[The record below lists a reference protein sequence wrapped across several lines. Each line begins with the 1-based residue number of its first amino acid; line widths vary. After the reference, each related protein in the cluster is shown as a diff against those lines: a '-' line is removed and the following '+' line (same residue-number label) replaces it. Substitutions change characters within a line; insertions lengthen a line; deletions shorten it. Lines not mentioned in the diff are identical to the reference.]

1 MTADRY
7 PDLKI
12 SPAGG
17 LPSCSSHQRARRAG
31 STAGTRDDTRPSSH
45 KLPLPVS
52 QAGRVQA
59 EIGAVRLQDELL
71 SRKDDL
77 RVAGAGGIT
86 RMGSVP
92 RMVMEQAISRT
103 GERPG
108 GLPAVSTSGLTK
120 RFGDR
125 TIVDDV
131 RLSIPAG
138 SVCGFVGPNGAGKT
152 TTIRMLLGLV
162 RPTSGSGTILGG
174 SLAEP
179 ATYLSKVGALIE
191 APAFYPQLS
200 GRENLRALARLGRL
214 PLAAVD
220 PVLERSGLLARAGDK
235 YRSYSLGMKQRLGIA
250 AAMLAGPELLIL
262 DEPTNGLD
270 PAGIVE
276 MRGLIKSLA
285 GEGLTVLVSS
295 HLISEIEQIC
305 DYVVMIR
312 AGRLVHQGSVAEL
325 RATQQSEFLVAPE
338 HDADRGP
345 LARLLQQAGGTVTPG
360 SGDGV
365 LIVEAPGAGPADL
378 NRLAA
383 QNGITLR
390 QLTERTRSLERAFFA
405 LTGTK
410 SADVPDGQEMGAIR

>member
-1 MTADRY
+1 MPLRPED
-7 PDLKI
+7 DL
-12 SPAGG
+12 
-17 LPSCSSHQRARRAG
+17 C
-31 STAGTRDDTRPSSH
+31 RDG
-45 KLPLPVS
+45 
-52 QAGRVQA
+52 A
-59 EIGAVRLQDELL
+59 GAVAWI
-71 SRKDDL
+71 S
-77 RVAGAGGIT
+77 
-86 RMGSVP
+86 SVTG
-92 RMVMEQAISRT
+92 MVMGQAMYRT

-108 GLPAVSTSGLTK
+108 GPLAVSTAGLTK

-125 TIVDDV
+125 TVVDDV
-131 RLSIPAG
+131 ALAIPAG

-179 ATYLSKVGALIE
+179 ATYLPKVGALIE

-200 GRENLRALARLGRL
+200 GRENLKVLARLGQL
-214 PLAAVD
+214 PLTGVD
-220 PVLERSGLLARAGDK
+220 PVLERSGLRARAGDR

-250 AAMLAGPELLIL
+250 AAMLAGPELLVL

-276 MRGLIKSLA
+276 MRGLIKSFA
-285 GEGLTVLVSS
+285 DDGITVLVSS

-312 AGRLVHQGSVAEL
+312 AGRLVHQGSVAAL
-325 RATQQSEFLVAPE
+325 RATQQAQFLVTPE
-338 HDADRGP
+338 HDADRDP
-345 LARLLQQAGGTVTPG
+345 LAKLLQQAGCTVT
-360 SGDGV
+360 SGHAEG
-365 LIVEAPGAGPADL
+365 LLLVEAPGIAGAEL
-378 NRLAA
+378 NRFAA

-390 QLTERTRSLERAFFA
+390 QLAERTRSLERAFFA

>member
-1 MTADRY
+1 
-7 PDLKI
+7 
-12 SPAGG
+12 
-17 LPSCSSHQRARRAG
+17 
-31 STAGTRDDTRPSSH
+31 
-45 KLPLPVS
+45 
-52 QAGRVQA
+52 
-59 EIGAVRLQDELL
+59 
-71 SRKDDL
+71 
-77 RVAGAGGIT
+77 
-86 RMGSVP
+86 
-92 RMVMEQAISRT
+92 MEQALDRT

-108 GLPAVSTSGLTK
+108 SPLSVSTTGLTK

-125 TIVDDV
+125 TVVHDV
-131 RLSIPAG
+131 ALAIPSG

-162 RPTSGSGTILGG
+162 RPSSGTGTILGG

-179 ATYLSKVGALIE
+179 ATYLHKVGALIE

-200 GRENLRALARLGRL
+200 GRENLKVLARLGRL
-214 PLAAVD
+214 PLGAVD
-220 PVLERSGLLARAGDK
+220 PVLERSGLLARAGDR

-250 AAMLAGPELLIL
+250 AAMLAGHELLIL

-276 MRGLIKSLA
+276 MRSLIKSFA
-285 GEGLTVLVSS
+285 EDGITVLVSS

-312 AGRLVHQGSVAEL
+312 AGRLVHQGSVDVL
-325 RATQQSEFLVAPE
+325 RATQQAEFLIAPE
-338 HDADRGP
+338 HDADRDL
-345 LARLLQQAGGTVTPG
+345 LAGLLQQAGCMVAPG
-360 SGDGV
+360 DAGGL
-365 LIVEAPGAGPADL
+365 LIEAPGISAADL

-390 QLTERTRSLERAFFA
+390 RLAERTRSLERAFFA

-410 SADVPDGQEMGAIR
+410 SADVPAGQEMGPIR

>member
-1 MTADRY
+1 MY
-7 PDLKI
+7 
-12 SPAGG
+12 
-17 LPSCSSHQRARRAG
+17 
-31 STAGTRDDTRPSSH
+31 
-45 KLPLPVS
+45 
-52 QAGRVQA
+52 
-59 EIGAVRLQDELL
+59 
-71 SRKDDL
+71 
-77 RVAGAGGIT
+77 
-86 RMGSVP
+86 
-92 RMVMEQAISRT
+92 RT
-103 GERPG
+103 GERPPG
-108 GLPAVSTSGLTK
+108 PLAVTTAGLTK

-125 TIVDDV
+125 TVVDDV
-131 RLSIPAG
+131 ALAIPAG

-174 SLAEP
+174 SLTEP
-179 ATYLSKVGALIE
+179 ATYLDKVGALIE

-200 GRENLRALARLGRL
+200 GRDNLKALARLGRI
-214 PLAAVD
+214 PLTAVD
-220 PVLERSGLLARAGDK
+220 PVLERSGLLARAGDR

-285 GEGLTVLVSS
+285 GDGITVLVSS
-295 HLISEIEQIC
+295 HPISEIEQIC

-312 AGRLVHQGSVAEL
+312 AGRLVHQGTVADL
-325 RATQQSEFLVAPE
+325 RATQQAEFLLTPE
-338 HDADRGP
+338 HDVDRDRLTGLLR
-345 LARLLQQAGGTVTPG
+345 LAGCDVTRQDDGDALLVA
-360 SGDGV
+360 
-365 LIVEAPGAGPADL
+365 APGVGAAGL

-383 QNGITLR
+383 ENGITLR
-390 QLTERTRSLERAFFA
+390 QLGERTRSLERAFFA